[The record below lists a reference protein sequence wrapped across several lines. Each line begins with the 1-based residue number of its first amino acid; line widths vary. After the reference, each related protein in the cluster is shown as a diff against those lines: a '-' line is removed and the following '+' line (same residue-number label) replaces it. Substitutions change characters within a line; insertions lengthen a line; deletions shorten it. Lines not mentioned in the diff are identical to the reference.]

1 MEWHPDIED
10 DESER
15 PRDPMVDQAKEA
27 LRLFFR
33 ENQTNVFY
41 QQQLAVFLKTS
52 TFIGSQ

>member
-27 LRLFFR
+27 
-33 ENQTNVFY
+33 
-41 QQQLAVFLKTS
+41 
-52 TFIGSQ
+52 